1 MLNFINIF
9 MYFNYIFKIFFRFFV
24 YLYNLRQKFQHE
36 NYRKIHIV
44 FRNKNVKDLDKI
56 FNKKIKKK
64 VLKLNM
70 FNTFLFT
77 MSI

>member
-1 MLNFINIF
+1 
-9 MYFNYIFKIFFRFFV
+9 MYFNYIFKIFFVFFV

-56 FNKKIKKK
+56 FNKK
-64 VLKLNM
+64 
-70 FNTFLFT
+70 
-77 MSI
+77 

>member
-1 MLNFINIF
+1 MFLNF
-9 MYFNYIFKIFFRFFV
+9 FNFFV

-56 FNKKIKKK
+56 FNKK
-64 VLKLNM
+64 
-70 FNTFLFT
+70 
-77 MSI
+77 